1 MRGRALDSSPDAPRR
16 LLPAGAE
23 SIHARRS
30 G

>member
-1 MRGRALDSSPDAPRR
+1 MRGRALDASPDAPRR

-23 SIHARRS
+23 SIHVAGS